1 MTQIEYNLPD
11 YEYHDKEIHP
21 HISSSDVKTVLSNSL
36 LNWICKEDKEST
48 HST

>member
-21 HISSSDVKTVLSNSL
+21 HISSSDVKPCYIGQVKSVKRVLPL
-36 LNWICKEDKEST
+36 T
-48 HST
+48 